1 MSLRFVISTAFLL
14 TLASGAFCSDVSW
27 RSLFNG
33 KDLSGWQQTGEGSF
47 IVQDGTLKTIGGM
60 GLLWYTNEKLGD
72 SVIRISFKR
81 THPKDDSGLFIRIPK
96 KPTDVWEAINQ
107 GYEVEIGDWPDDYS
121 CTGVLYSLT
130 KALARPEKVVGEWNT
145 MEVTLDGP
153 RTIVVVNGVKVT
165 DYTEGQPVPPKQ
177 HNYEPDR
184 GPRPSF
190 GYIGLQNH
198 AADSDV
204 FFREVS
210 VRPLRPQG
218 RGR

>member
-1 MSLRFVISTAFLL
+1 MRFVISAALLVALTPTAFC
-14 TLASGAFCSDVSW
+14 GDVSW
-27 RSLFNG
+27 RPLVNG
-33 KDLSGWQQTGEGSF
+33 KDLSGWRQTGEGRF
-47 IVQDGTLKTIGGM
+47 VVEDGTLRTKGGM
-60 GLLWYTNEKLGD
+60 GLLWYTNEKFGN
-72 SVIRISFKR
+72 SVIRTSFKR
-81 THPKDDSGLFIRIPK
+81 THPRDDSGLFIRIPDR
-96 KPTDVWEAINQ
+96 PADVWAAINQ

-130 KALARPEKVVGEWNT
+130 KALARPEKMVGQWNS

-184 GPRPSF
+184 GLRPNF

-198 AADSDV
+198 ASDSDV

-210 VRPLRPQG
+210 VRSLEAQDREK
-218 RGR
+218 

>member
-1 MSLRFVISTAFLL
+1 MRFVISTALL
-14 TLASGAFCSDVSW
+14 LALTSAGFCGDGGW

-33 KDLSGWQQTGEGSF
+33 KDLSGWRQTGEGSF
-47 IVQDGTLKTIGGM
+47 VVESGTLKTTGGM
-60 GLLWYTNEKLGD
+60 GLLLYTKEKFGN
-72 SVIRISFKR
+72 SVIRVSFKR
-81 THPKDDSGLFIRIPK
+81 THPKDDSGVFIRIPNR
-96 KPTDVWEAINQ
+96 PADVWQAINQ

-130 KALARPEKVVGEWNT
+130 KALARPEKMVGQWNS

-153 RTIVVVNGVKVT
+153 RTIVVVNGVRVT

-184 GPRPSF
+184 GLRPNF

-204 FFREVS
+204 FFREIS
-210 VRPLRPQG
+210 VRSLSSQG

>member
-1 MSLRFVISTAFLL
+1 MRFVISTALL
-14 TLASGAFCSDVSW
+14 LALTRAGFCSDASW

-33 KDLSGWQQTGEGSF
+33 KDLSGWQQAGEGSF
-47 IVQDGTLKTIGGM
+47 IVESGTLKTTGGM
-60 GLLWYTNEKLGD
+60 GLLWYTKEKFGN
-72 SVIRISFKR
+72 SVIRVSFKR
-81 THPKDDSGLFIRIPK
+81 THPKDDSGVFIRIPNR
-96 KPTDVWEAINQ
+96 PADVWQAINQ

-130 KALARPEKVVGEWNT
+130 KALARPEKMVGQWNS

-153 RTIVVVNGVKVT
+153 RTIVVVNGVRVT

-177 HNYEPDR
+177 HNYEPNR
-184 GPRPSF
+184 GLRPNF

-204 FFREVS
+204 FFREIS
-210 VRPLRPQG
+210 VQSLSSQG